1 MTDPA
6 KTTDSTEPTNAADAA
21 DPDVII
27 IGAGGAGLMCALTA
41 ARRGRRV
48 LVVDHSRDIGE
59 KIRISG
65 GGRCNFTNLH
75 TTAKDFLSDNP
86 RFCISALA
94 RFGPQ
99 DFIDMVEAAG
109 IAYHEK
115 TLDGKKQGQLFCDTS
130 AKDIIA
136 MLVSACEDAGVTFQ
150 MQTRTSNI
158 RKTDTGFSLHVK
170 SETRQVKRAC
180 AALVIAT
187 GGKSIPKMGATDF
200 GYCIAGQFGVNV
212 IETRPGLVP
221 FVFSDAFRARYGDL
235 AGVSLPVRVRCGGM
249 TFTEALLFTH
259 RGLSGPAI
267 LQASSYW
274 RKGEAVAID
283 LSPDRDLFDA
293 LKDLKAGQP
302 RLSVQNALAEM
313 LPKRLALC
321 IADDTG
327 MNNPLAGENNRLAD
341 IPDKKLRAVAD
352 YCHNWPVTP
361 DETEGY
367 RTAEVT
373 VGGVDTAQLSSKTME
388 CRGVPGLYFIGEVVD
403 VTGHLGGFNFQW
415 AWASGYA
422 AGNAV

>member
-1 MTDPA
+1 MTNQTNQTPPTDATDP
-6 KTTDSTEPTNAADAA
+6 T
-21 DPDVII
+21 DPDVLI

-41 ARRGRRV
+41 ARRGQRV

-86 RFCISALA
+86 RFCISALT

-115 TLDGKKQGQLFCDTS
+115 VLGQLFCDTS
-130 AKDIIA
+130 SKDIIA
-136 MLVSACEDAGVTFQ
+136 MLVSACEDAGVTFE
-150 MQTRTSNI
+150 MQTRASNI
-158 RKTDTGFSLHVK
+158 RKTETGFSLHVK

-180 AALVIAT
+180 TALVIAT
-187 GGKSIPKMGATDF
+187 GGKSIPKIGATDF
-200 GYCIAGQFGVNV
+200 GYRIAEQFGVGV

-221 FVFSDAFRARYGDL
+221 FVFSEVFRARYADL

-274 RKGEAVAID
+274 RKGEAVSID
-283 LSPDRDLFDA
+283 LSPDADCFAA
-293 LKDLKAGQP
+293 LKALKTEQP
-302 RLSVQNALAEM
+302 KMSPPNALAEM

-321 IADDTG
+321 IADETG
-327 MNNPLAGENNRLAD
+327 MNNSLAEGTNRLAD
-341 IPDKKLRAVAD
+341 MPDKKLRALAD
-352 YCHNWPVTP
+352 HLHNWQVMP

-373 VGGVDTAQLSSKTME
+373 VGGVDTAHLSSKTME
-388 CRGVPGLYFIGEVVD
+388 CRDVPGLYFIGEVVD

-422 AGNAV
+422 AGNAVGNVVEQDA